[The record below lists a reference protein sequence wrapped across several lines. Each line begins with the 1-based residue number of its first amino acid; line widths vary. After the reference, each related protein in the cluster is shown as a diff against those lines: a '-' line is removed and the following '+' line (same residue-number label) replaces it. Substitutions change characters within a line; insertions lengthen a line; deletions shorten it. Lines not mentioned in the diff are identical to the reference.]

1 MSPQRTYK
9 VSSPAKDKV
18 VDLTNDS
25 SSDSDVKEIFP
36 YSQSIVNSDAE
47 DESFQ
52 GISGDASD
60 EELKQAIAM
69 SLETSQQATDHP
81 AHLQIRGSCNDPSI
95 PSTGVS
101 HIRGI
106 FGVDRKQ
113 MEQERL
119 TRLAKRKAGVSPPP
133 SQPASKTAR
142 IIDPRAIITPRA
154 PAADSGVSER
164 TFENQT
170 RISSFKKPIS
180 PPQPSPRSDIQF
192 PQGVVKKTYVAF
204 VPRSDNDITIE
215 EVIQKNDLN
224 VAVLSSFL
232 WDMDWLFS
240 KFDAKKTKFILMM
253 GAKEEETRK
262 QYREETASMSNLDL
276 CFPPMEPQ
284 VNNMH
289 SKLML
294 FYHPS
299 HLRIAV
305 PTANLTRTDWGE
317 NGLMENTI
325 FLIDLPRIRISG
337 PGKGSDTAFKEELI
351 YFLKASKLREDAIK
365 ALDEFDFTET
375 SRYSFV
381 HTIGGSRIGE
391 AWTRSGYCGLGR
403 AVTHMGLQT
412 PGPIN
417 IAYVTSSVGSLNDDF
432 LRAIYLA
439 AKGDDGM
446 TDYKLRY
453 TRDSSTQTNDPQRKE
468 MLRASQEWKD
478 RFNVYFPSE
487 QTVRFAHQYPDRTA
501 GTICFSSRWWLGA
514 KFPRGVLKDCES
526 ERRVLMHNKLMY
538 VWPSEPFQMPDGK
551 ECKGWAYVGS
561 ANMSESAWGK
571 LVKDRFSGQPKLNCR
586 NWECGV
592 IVPIT
597 TVVNET
603 QGVGGKTASS
613 LQSQSQQLPVEL
625 FHDTV
630 PVPLKIPGADL
641 TESRPPWFFQ
651 G

>member
-1 MSPQRTYK
+1 MAHAFPILVSWLRQHSLKEPIPQLRIRSFLISHSYSIPQRSRDTSCHSLLIAKSSSFCQMDASALEQQMLAAAIAASLEDYQKRSSTASSHQASFSNNDIENSRILPKEKPETQSSNMSPQRTYK
-9 VSSPAKDKV
+9 VSSPAKGKV

-142 IIDPRAIITPRA
+142 ITDPRAIITPRA

-253 GAKEEETRK
+253 GAKEEETV
-262 QYREETASMSNLDL
+262 SMTIALHYHIGNRSTILRL
-276 CFPPMEPQ
+276 HSA
-284 VNNMH
+284 NNIG
-289 SKLML
+289 K
-294 FYHPS
+294 
-299 HLRIAV
+299 R
-305 PTANLTRTDWGE
+305 
-317 NGLMENTI
+317 
-325 FLIDLPRIRISG
+325 LPRCPI
-337 PGKGSDTAFKEELI
+337 
-351 YFLKASKLREDAIK
+351 
-365 ALDEFDFTET
+365 
-375 SRYSFV
+375 
-381 HTIGGSRIGE
+381 
-391 AWTRSGYCGLGR
+391 WT
-403 AVTHMGLQT
+403 
-412 PGPIN
+412 
-417 IAYVTSSVGSLNDDF
+417 YVFRPWNRKS
-432 LRAIYLA
+432 IIC
-439 AKGDDGM
+439 
-446 TDYKLRY
+446 
-453 TRDSSTQTNDPQRKE
+453 TQN
-468 MLRASQEWKD
+468 
-478 RFNVYFPSE
+478 
-487 QTVRFAHQYPDRTA
+487 
-501 GTICFSSRWWLGA
+501 
-514 KFPRGVLKDCES
+514 
-526 ERRVLMHNKLMY
+526 
-538 VWPSEPFQMPDGK
+538 
-551 ECKGWAYVGS
+551 
-561 ANMSESAWGK
+561 
-571 LVKDRFSGQPKLNCR
+571 
-586 NWECGV
+586 
-592 IVPIT
+592 
-597 TVVNET
+597 
-603 QGVGGKTASS
+603 
-613 LQSQSQQLPVEL
+613 
-625 FHDTV
+625 
-630 PVPLKIPGADL
+630 
-641 TESRPPWFFQ
+641 
-651 G
+651 